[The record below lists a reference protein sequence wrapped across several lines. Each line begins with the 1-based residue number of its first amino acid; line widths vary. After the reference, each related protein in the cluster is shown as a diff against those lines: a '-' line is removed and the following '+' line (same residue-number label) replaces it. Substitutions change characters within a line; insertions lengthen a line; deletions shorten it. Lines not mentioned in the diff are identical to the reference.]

1 MSAGQ
6 AKRSP
11 TQPQRV
17 EKGRDCTSMPCID
30 NNVAPNRDSL
40 SVRQRALIAPAARA
54 RSDVHKNDDNDDQPD
69 ARAFRLAS
77 APAGLLGRLA
87 PNLGL
92 PPGPVHAAG
101 VVATCFVSS
110 PNAATASAR
119 ASASTTKPVDLAH
132 VCTA

>member
-77 APAGLLGRLA
+77 APAGLLGRLGPEFRA
-87 PNLGL
+87 PTWPGARSWCRGNLL
-92 PPGPVHAAG
+92 RQLAQRRDG
-101 VVATCFVSS
+101 VGT
-110 PNAATASAR
+110 R
-119 ASASTTKPVDLAH
+119 LG
-132 VCTA
+132 